1 MHASASN
8 APLPNKAIARAF
20 DFFQLV
26 DEEDTEAREERR
38 VKIGAIAHA
47 TKETKET
54 RNDAKRGSAIDR
66 SAVLI
71 VIARSYFVC
80 IFFSSSQK
88 MTQNF
93 GVFLIIIVVLF
104 LRTVRVALSSPSS
117 QKLKR
122 ESDGAKLLVVIG
134 SGGHTAEMVHI
145 LRSFLSDEKKTK
157 KRDYFSNVFPKR
169 EYIFAVSDT
178 TSVAKIER
186 FEREEVQG
194 GTNGEYRN
202 HFVPRAR
209 EVGQSYFTSVFTTL
223 LAFWH
228 SWRVY
233 WKTKPDA
240 ILTNGPGTCVPV
252 ILACFLGKV
261 FGYNSACKVM
271 YVESVAR
278 TRRMSLS
285 GRLCYGLRLADVV
298 FVMWPELKEKYPR
311 SRYCGRIY

>member
-1 MHASASN
+1 VHASASN

-20 DFFQLV
+20 DFF

-54 RNDAKRGSAIDR
+54 RNDAKRGSAIDC

-93 GVFLIIIVVLF
+93 GVFLIIIVLF

-122 ESDGAKLLVVIG
+122 KSDGAKLLVVIG

-157 KRDYFSNVFPKR
+157 KRDFSNLFPKR
-169 EYIFAVSDT
+169 EYIFAVSDK

-194 GTNGEYRN
+194 AGEYEN

-228 SWRVY
+228 SWKVY
-233 WKTKPDA
+233 RKTKPDA

>member
-1 MHASASN
+1 VHASASN

-71 VIARSYFVC
+71 VIDCSLVLC
-80 IFFSSSQK
+80 ISSQK
-88 MTQNF
+88 MTQNSGF
-93 GVFLIIIVVLF
+93 FLIVIVVLF

>member
-93 GVFLIIIVVLF
+93 GVFLIIIVLF

-233 WKTKPDA
+233 RKTKPDA

>member
-47 TKETKET
+47 TKETKDT
-54 RNDAKRGSAIDR
+54 RNDAKRGSAIDC

-93 GVFLIIIVVLF
+93 GVFLIIIVLF

>member
-1 MHASASN
+1 M
-8 APLPNKAIARAF
+8 K
-20 DFFQLV
+20 
-26 DEEDTEAREERR
+26 EDTEAREERR

-54 RNDAKRGSAIDR
+54 RNDARRGSAIDR

-71 VIARSYFVC
+71 VIDCSLFVC
-80 IFFSSSQK
+80 ISSQK
-88 MTQNF
+88 MTQNVGF
-93 GVFLIIIVVLF
+93 FLIIVVVLF

-122 ESDGAKLLVVIG
+122 KSDGAKLLVVIG

-157 KRDYFSNVFPKR
+157 KRDFSNLFPKR
-169 EYIFAVSDT
+169 EYIFAVSDK

-194 GTNGEYRN
+194 AGEYEN

-209 EVGQSYFTSVFTTL
+209 EVGQSYFTSVFSTL

-233 WKTKPDA
+233 RKTKPDA

>member
-20 DFFQLV
+20 DFF

-54 RNDAKRGSAIDR
+54 RNDAKRGSAIDC

-93 GVFLIIIVVLF
+93 GVFLIIIVLF

-122 ESDGAKLLVVIG
+122 KSDGAKLLVVIG

-157 KRDYFSNVFPKR
+157 KRDFSNLFPKR
-169 EYIFAVSDT
+169 EYIFAVSDK

-194 GTNGEYRN
+194 AGEYEN

-233 WKTKPDA
+233 RKTKPDA

>member
-1 MHASASN
+1 
-8 APLPNKAIARAF
+8 
-20 DFFQLV
+20 
-26 DEEDTEAREERR
+26 
-38 VKIGAIAHA
+38 
-47 TKETKET
+47 
-54 RNDAKRGSAIDR
+54 
-66 SAVLI
+66 
-71 VIARSYFVC
+71 
-80 IFFSSSQK
+80 

-93 GVFLIIIVVLF
+93 GVFLIIVVLF

-122 ESDGAKLLVVIG
+122 KSDGAKLLVVIG

-157 KRDYFSNVFPKR
+157 KRDDFSNVFPKR